1 MHGVVFVAV
10 LLKLFTQHL
19 PENFEIVINFN
30 SINIIVGL
38 LNEISKEICVFA
50 LMEKL
55 FLSLLF

>member
-1 MHGVVFVAV
+1 MPGVVIVAI
-10 LLKLFTQHL
+10 LLKLFAQHL

-38 LNEISKEICVFA
+38 LREISKEICVFV
-50 LMEKL
+50 LLKKL